1 MTDAPRLV
9 TAEPDG
15 TVMYLTLNRPD
26 RANAM
31 NADMLA
37 HFEEALE
44 SARHDD
50 SVHVVVIR
58 GAGRG
63 FSAGYDMDAP
73 RPAGDDGRRDPL
85 AEYRHDR
92 ELIERWLKVW
102 DFPKP
107 VIAQV
112 HGYCMGGATQ
122 LAFLCDL
129 TYVAEDTRIQYA
141 AMRAGSGLIP
151 PTWALAIGPKRAKE
165 FGFPAGTT
173 ISGTTAAE
181 WGWANHAVPADQLA
195 DVVAEMALRIAIEP
209 PGLVELEKAAINRM
223 FEAAGFRTSLLAGA
237 LSNAVGHG
245 SFDSAA
251 IHQELEQIGAKEF
264 ARRKEEKL
272 KGLIEGRRSR
282 GAPPAS

>member
-9 TAEPDG
+9 TTEADG
-15 TVMYLTLNRPD
+15 MVLYLTLNRPD

-37 HFEEALE
+37 QFEEALD

-50 SVHVVVIR
+50 SAHVVVIR
-58 GAGRG
+58 GAGKG

-73 RPAGDDGRRDPL
+73 QPGGDGRRDPL
-85 AEYRHDR
+85 VEYRHDR

-173 ISGTTAAE
+173 INGTTAAE
-181 WGWANHAVPADQLA
+181 WGWANHAVPAADLA

-223 FEAAGFRTSLLAGA
+223 FEAAGFRTALLTGA

-245 SFDSAA
+245 SFDSAD
-251 IHQELEQIGAKEF
+251 IHKELQQIGAKEF

-272 KGLIEGRRSR
+272 TGLIESRRSR
-282 GAPPAS
+282 GAPPAP